1 MSCGH
6 QGSVGLCSATLFQ
19 LGPRVFGAGG
29 ARGTQPGPDVSH
41 ELSVGSSEGRWDEEP
56 GSDSDLVGVR
66 HPLSRCR
73 PLARSVC

>member
-1 MSCGH
+1 MWASRFCGPVLS
-6 QGSVGLCSATLFQ
+6 GFVPA
-19 LGPRVFGAGG
+19 GPRVFGAGG
-29 ARGTQPGPDVSH
+29 ARGTQPGSDVSH
-41 ELSVGSSEGRWDEEP
+41 ELSVGSSEGRWNEEP